1 MTIGQVIDIPEKVL
15 VSEVMAK
22 NIAVIDSEASI
33 QKASQILRKRNIHG
47 LVVVSGKSAAGMLTD
62 KDIISK
68 VVAENKSPRD
78 IKVKDVMSPKLIVAK
93 PTDTI
98 AQATRVMFANDAS
111 RLPVIDDRGEL
122 VGIITVRDMLR
133 IYPGITDILNEE
145 LEIKET
151 DPVPERTTIEGRC
164 EECDNIAEDLVE
176 VDGRW
181 LCRDCSE
188 SYTVEGSKKRI
199 F

>member
-1 MTIGQVIDIPEKVL
+1 MVIDIPEKVL
-15 VSEVMAK
+15 VSEIMAK

-68 VVAENKSPRD
+68 VVAENKSSRGV
-78 IKVKDVMSPKLIVAK
+78 KVKDVMSPKLIVAK

-111 RLPVIDDRGEL
+111 RLPVIDDKGEL

-145 LEIKET
+145 LGIKEPDT
-151 DPVPERTTIEGRC
+151 IPERTTIEGRC

-181 LCRDCSE
+181 LCPDCSE
-188 SYTVEGSKKRI
+188 SK
-199 F
+199 